1 MVDVAIVMEEPLEA
15 WRTLWICDRNTS
27 TALKIK
33 VDLLE
38 FSMVL
43 VFFVTFNLYRCA
55 YMILFP
61 FLFGKVSS
69 QKNLEKYKMTK
80 GVKSFYWIVVFGDL
94 FNDINV

>member
-94 FNDINV
+94 FIDINV